1 MKRNPTIPNS
11 DFPRCTHT
19 SPSGR
24 RCRSLCSSAESPY
37 CLRHKPKE
45 DPAAALVRDL
55 QEFRSVADVTV
66 FLSRLISALSRDQ
79 ISTRRAAVLSDVAI
93 SLMNALR
100 SLQKE
105 YETNQRVDGFEILP
119 WTWSMPRRG
128 SHGFDDTDD
137 ARAFFAQQYADKV
150 RAKVEKQW
158 PKGASPPATIPIAL
172 MSVLITTTMN
182 TRLHPASRFNSPVS
196 RIAHDVFH
204 PQLSVNPT
212 KRLA

>member
-137 ARAFFAQQYADKV
+137 ARAFFAQQYADKM
-150 RAKVEKQW
+150 RAKVEKAMAERGLTSRHY
-158 PKGASPPATIPIAL
+158 PDRFDERPNNYDDEHSP
-172 MSVLITTTMN
+172 S
-182 TRLHPASRFNSPVS
+182 SSEPVQQS
-196 RIAHDVFH
+196 SEPNR
-204 PQLSVNPT
+204 P
-212 KRLA
+212 